1 MAVPLGGRGSAPHR
15 PVLLR
20 ETIELLAAE
29 RGGLFVDCT
38 VGLGGHSEAIL
49 QASRDAQVLGI
60 DRDDEALE
68 LARKRLARFGSRF
81 RAVHADFRDITR
93 VLAIAEVKQVRGILA
108 DLGVSSLQLDSPS
121 RGFSFRHD
129 APLDMRMDASTGVET
144 AAELLGRLSEVEI
157 AQIIFEYGEERRSRR
172 IARWIVERR
181 ERGEPITTTHNLAG
195 LVERAVGPG
204 KQRRIHPATRTF
216 QALRIAVNSELEN
229 LDRFVTDAVDLL
241 EPDGR
246 LAVISFHSLEDR
258 IIKRTLWKLSG
269 RCQCPPRLPRCMC
282 DAQKAVEILTRR
294 PISPAEEEVA
304 DNPRARSAKLRA
316 CKKLLITPN

>member
-1 MAVPLGGRGSAPHR
+1 MAVPLGGRGAPHR

-49 QASRDAQVLGI
+49 QASSATQVLAL

-68 LARKRLARFGSRF
+68 LARERLALYSSRF
-81 RAVHADFRDITR
+81 RAVHADFRELTR
-93 VLAIAEVKQVRGILA
+93 VLARAKIKQARGILA
-108 DLGVSSLQLDSPS
+108 DLGLSSWQLDSPS

-129 APLDMRMDASTGVET
+129 APLDMRMDRSSGDET

-157 AQIIFEYGEERRSRR
+157 ARIIFEHGEERHSRR
-172 IARWIVERR
+172 IARAIVRKR
-181 ERGEPITTTHNLAG
+181 EQGEPVTTTSQLAS
-195 LVERAVGPG
+195 LVERTTGPG
-204 KQRRIHPATRTF
+204 KLRRIHPATRTF
-216 QALRIAVNSELEN
+216 QALRIAVNRELEN
-229 LDRFVTDAVDLL
+229 LDRFVTDAVEHL

-258 IIKRTLWKLSG
+258 IVKRTLGKLSG
-269 RCQCPPRLPRCMC
+269 RCQCPPRVPQCICGAR
-282 DAQKAVEILTRR
+282 KAVEILTRR
-294 PISPAEEEVA
+294 PITPGDEEIAV
-304 DNPRARSAKLRA
+304 NPRARSAKLRA
-316 CKKLLITPN
+316 GRKL